1 MTPPAPVGAP
11 PAPPESVAD
20 LVEPVREHLA
30 REGVPLTPG
39 VVASAL
45 RARGRPVGDATVLA
59 VLDVLRKDVVG
70 AGPLEELL
78 RLEGVTD
85 VLVNGADAVY
95 VDRGSGLERTGVRFP
110 DEAGVRRLA
119 QRLAGSAGRRLDDA
133 TPFIDLRL
141 ADGTRLHAVLAPLSR
156 PGTTISL
163 RVPRRRVFTLPELRD
178 AGSLA
183 PDVADLLAAVVERR
197 LAFLVSGGTGSGK
210 TTLLNALLSLA
221 HPDERLLVVEDT
233 AELRPE
239 HPHVVSLEA
248 RPANIEGSGRVD
260 LRTLV
265 RQALRMRPDR
275 LVVGEVRGDEVVDL
289 LAALNTGHDG
299 GACTV
304 HANSSGDV
312 VARLEGLA
320 LAAGLPQAAVHA
332 QLVSALDVLVHCSRD
347 RGGARRVAEVAVL
360 QHGPDG
366 RARALPALT
375 IDETGRTSEH
385 EGAAVLARLLQGS

>member
-1 MTPPAPVGAP
+1 VTGAV
-11 PAPPESVAD
+11 AADSVAD

-30 REGVPLTPG
+30 REGVPLTPA
-39 VVASAL
+39 VVAAAL

-59 VLDVLRKDVVG
+59 VLDVLRRDVVG

-78 RLEGVTD
+78 ALDGVTD
-85 VLVNGADAVY
+85 VLVNGPDAVY
-95 VDRGSGLERTGVRFP
+95 VDQGRGLERTGVRFP
-110 DEAGVRRLA
+110 DDAAVRRLA

-133 TPFIDLRL
+133 APYVDLRL
-141 ADGTRLHAVLAPLSR
+141 ADGTRFHAVLAPLSR

-163 RVPRRRVFTLPELRD
+163 RVPRRRAFTLDELRA
-178 AGSLA
+178 AGSVPA
-183 PDVADLLAAVVERR
+183 DVADLLAAVVDRR
-197 LAFLVSGGTGSGK
+197 LALLISGGTGSGK
-210 TTLLNALLSLA
+210 TTLLNALLSMV
-221 HPDERLLVVEDT
+221 HPDERVLVVEDT
-233 AELRPE
+233 AELRPD

-275 LVVGEVRGDEVVDL
+275 VVVGEVRGDEVVDF

-304 HANSSGDV
+304 HANSTDDV

-320 LAAGLPQAAVHA
+320 LAAGLPHAAVHA
-332 QLVSALDVLVHCSRD
+332 QVAAALDVLVHCSRD
-347 RGGARRVAEVAVL
+347 RRGVRRVSAVSVL
-360 QHGPDG
+360 ERDTEG
-366 RARALPALT
+366 RVRAVPALT
-375 IDETGRTSEH
+375 VDDDGRSSEH
-385 EGAAVLARLLQGS
+385 HGAALLARRLEGS